1 MIENDKLRPGFGGVK
16 DSDSML
22 QNPGSRTLTYRLS
35 CPLGSYKPSGGRS
48 GLQIRGSRNP
58 VSMWHLHTQ
67 VTSEVKVAQSCPTLC
82 DPVDYS
88 PWNLQARILEWV
100 AFPFYRGSSQPR
112 DRTQVPR
119 FASRFF
125 TNSTTWEAPL
135 TEMLWYK
142 YIRSFVLLSCL
153 NRTNG
158 INKII

>member
-100 AFPFYRGSSQPR
+100 AFSFSRGSSQPR
-112 DRTQVPR
+112 NRTQVSCI
-119 FASRFF
+119 AGGFF
-125 TNSTTWEAPL
+125 TSWATREAQI
-135 TEMLWYK
+135 WYRW
-142 YIRSFVLLSCL
+142 ITHHSVISVQFALA
-153 NRTNG
+153 G
-158 INKII
+158 